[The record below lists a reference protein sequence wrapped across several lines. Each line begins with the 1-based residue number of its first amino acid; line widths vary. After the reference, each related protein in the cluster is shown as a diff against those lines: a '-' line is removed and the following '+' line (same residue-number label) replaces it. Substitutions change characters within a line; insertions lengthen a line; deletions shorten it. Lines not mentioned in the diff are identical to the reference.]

1 MFDFGFWEIAIIGVI
16 TLIVVG
22 PEKLPFLARKVG
34 LYFGKFNKFLN
45 KIKSDINEELKVDEL
60 KEHVSMDEEKIVLS
74 EVTEELKS
82 NVDLF
87 SEDNIL
93 SKKDLNK

>member
-22 PEKLPFLARKVG
+22 PERMPSLARKVG

-45 KIKSDINEELKVDEL
+45 KVKSDINEELKVDEL
-60 KEHVSMDEEKIVLS
+60 KEQLSMDQEKISLS
-74 EVTEELKS
+74 EVAEEVHSSIHSLE
-82 NVDLF
+82 
-87 SEDNIL
+87 EDNFL
-93 SKKDLNK
+93 SKEDLKK